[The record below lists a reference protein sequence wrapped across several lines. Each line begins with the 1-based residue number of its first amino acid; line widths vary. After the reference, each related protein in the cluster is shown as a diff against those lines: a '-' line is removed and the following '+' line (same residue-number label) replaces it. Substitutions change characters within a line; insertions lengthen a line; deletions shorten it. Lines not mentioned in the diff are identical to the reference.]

1 MVNRETK
8 LSFALKIQGVE
19 KLRGLTSSLKR
30 LNDNTTL
37 STNSSKKL
45 IATLKTEG
53 VTAQKSINGTKAL
66 ASSYRQLASNV
77 DITSKEFREATAE
90 ATRLEG
96 QLRKMQTTAN
106 KGVGKGSL
114 GGVAKTAG
122 AIGAA
127 GIFGGFEGLGG
138 AAIGGIFGGAPGA
151 IAGGVAGAQVG
162 MLRKQISEIT
172 SYSAALER
180 QRKALKL
187 VIDDFGKYTKSQQ
200 FLSKTS
206 KELAI
211 PQDVIT
217 RQFTSLTAS
226 VTGAGMS
233 VEDAQKAFLAISS
246 SIRGTGGSLEDMKAA
261 MRATSQVFSKGKVSA
276 EEIRQQLGER
286 LPGAF
291 TLLAES
297 IGKTPAELDKALE
310 KGSVTLQD
318 FMKFVEKL
326 LDEYEENSKI
336 LAQAPES
343 AGDRL
348 QTSLSELK
356 DNVGRLLKPIGA
368 AFQDAADKSVKA
380 LNRITVGIE
389 NLTAQ
394 GLTNSI
400 ENRTKNIKKLAE
412 NTSEAFEELRYAAS
426 GQSRTVI
433 QEERPDI
440 DGNMIVTERLLTGK
454 EAIKIAKQRYEAA
467 KAAQDENLSK
477 IIEDKKRRD
486 EILARNMQ
494 PAEIMGMLFH
504 PITYQYLGQA
514 DGSPDPSKGNIKS
527 TNELLE
533 GLTQGANSYLQS
545 IKKVTESVKTA
556 VENAF
561 KGMEDALVN
570 FVMTGKLNFADFAK
584 SIIADITRI
593 YVRQAII
600 SPILSLIPGFSSTT
614 STTGTTRPN
623 EITMKT
629 FNAKGNVY
637 DQGLKKFAKGGIVT
651 QPRLFKYGSGGAGN
665 FGLMGEAGAEA
676 ILPLKRGRSGNLGV
690 EASGS
695 GTNVVVNVDASGS
708 SVQGDTSSAEQLGS
722 LIAGVVQATI
732 IDEQRAGGLLNR

>member
-1 MVNRETK
+1 MANRETK

-96 QLRKMQTTAN
+96 QLRKMQATAN
-106 KGVGKGSL
+106 KGMGKGRFGS
-114 GGVAKTAG
+114 VAKTAG

-127 GIFGGFEGLGG
+127 GIFGGFEGLAG
-138 AAIGGIFGGAPGA
+138 AAIGGVLGGAPGA

-162 MLRKQISEIT
+162 MLRQQVSEIT

-200 FLSKTS
+200 FLLKTS

-246 SIRGTGGSLEDMKAA
+246 SIRGTGGNLEDMKAA
-261 MRATSQVFSKGKVSA
+261 LRATSQVFSKGKVSA
-276 EEIRQQLGER
+276 EELRQQLGER

-291 TLLAES
+291 TLFADS
-297 IGKTPAELDKALE
+297 MDKTPAELDKALE

-326 LDEYEENSKI
+326 TDEYGENAKI

-368 AFQDAADKSVKA
+368 AFQDAANTSVKA
-380 LNRITVGIE
+380 LNRITLGIE

-394 GLTNSI
+394 NLTNSI
-400 ENRTKNIKKLAE
+400 ENRTKNIEKLAE
-412 NTSEAFEELRYAAS
+412 NTSKAFEELRYAAS
-426 GQSRTVI
+426 GRSRTVI
-433 QEERPDI
+433 QELAPDI

-494 PAEIMGMLFH
+494 PVEIMGMLFH

-514 DGSPDPSKGNIKS
+514 DGSADPSKSTDKS
-527 TNELLE
+527 PNKLFESLAE
-533 GLTQGANSYLQS
+533 GAKSYLTS
-545 IKKVTESVKTA
+545 IKEVSKQIQDATV
-556 VENAF
+556 NAF

-570 FVMTGKLNFADFAK
+570 FVMTGKMNFADFTR
-584 SIIADITRI
+584 SVLADITRI
-593 YVRQAII
+593 IIRQSIMT
-600 SPILSLIPGFSSTT
+600 PILGAFGITL
-614 STTGTTRPN
+614 N
-623 EITMKT
+623 E
-629 FNAKGNVY
+629 KGNVY

-651 QPRLFKYGSGGAGN
+651 QPTLFTYGYGGTGN
-665 FGLMGEAGAEA
+665 FGLMGEAGSPEA

-690 EASGS
+690 EATGGA
-695 GTNVVVNVDASGS
+695 GTNIVVNVDASGS
-708 SVQGDTSSAEQLGS
+708 SVEGDEADGKALGLALSAAIES
-722 LIAGVVQATI
+722 ELIKQK
-732 IDEQRAGGLLNR
+732 RPGGLLA